1 MLELKRSVYY
11 YKAKP
16 ESKEN
21 LEIMRQIDEQYM
33 KTPFYGVRRMCNYLR
48 SLNYKINEKR
58 VRRLMRLMGLEAIYP
73 KPHLSKPDKEHK
85 IYPYLLRGVE
95 ISHADKVWS
104 SDITYIPLLNGFMY
118 LVAVIDWYSRYIL
131 SWRLSNT
138 LEESFCI
145 SALED
150 ALSRSKPE
158 IFNTDQGSQFTSNKH
173 TGVLEKSD
181 ILISMDSRGRALDN
195 VYIER
200 FWWSLKY
207 EDIYL
212 HSYTDGKALYKGIE
226 SYINFYNNER
236 PHQSLGYRTPAEV
249 YFERLNIDCSHRLT
263 AVV

>member
-1 MLELKRSVYY
+1 LLGLNRSVYY
-11 YKAKP
+11 YEPKP

-48 SLNYKINEKR
+48 SLNYKKNEKR

-73 KPHLSKPDKEHK
+73 KPHLSKPDKDHK

-95 ISHADKVWS
+95 ITHADKVWS

-145 SALED
+145 STLED
-150 ALSRSKPE
+150 ALSRSKPKYL
-158 IFNTDQGSQFTSNKH
+158 T
-173 TGVLEKSD
+173 
-181 ILISMDSRGRALDN
+181 LIRAVNL
-195 VYIER
+195 R
-200 FWWSLKY
+200 
-207 EDIYL
+207 
-212 HSYTDGKALYKGIE
+212 A
-226 SYINFYNNER
+226 INIQEY
-236 PHQSLGYRTPAEV
+236 
-249 YFERLNIDCSHRLT
+249 
-263 AVV
+263 

>member
-1 MLELKRSVYY
+1 M
-11 YKAKP
+11 
-16 ESKEN
+16 
-21 LEIMRQIDEQYM
+21 EI
-33 KTPFYGVRRMCNYLR
+33 T
-48 SLNYKINEKR
+48 
-58 VRRLMRLMGLEAIYP
+58 
-73 KPHLSKPDKEHK
+73 
-85 IYPYLLRGVE
+85 
-95 ISHADKVWS
+95 HADKVWS

-118 LVAVIDWYSRYIL
+118 LVEVIDWYSRYIL

-145 SALED
+145 STLED

-200 FWWSLKY
+200 FWWSIKY

-212 HSYTDGKALYKGIE
+212 HSYTDGKSLYKGIE
-226 SYINFYNNER
+226 SYIDYYNNER
-236 PHQSLGYRTPAEV
+236 PHQSLQYRTPAEV
-249 YFERLNIDCSHRLT
+249 YFESLNIDYSHTLT